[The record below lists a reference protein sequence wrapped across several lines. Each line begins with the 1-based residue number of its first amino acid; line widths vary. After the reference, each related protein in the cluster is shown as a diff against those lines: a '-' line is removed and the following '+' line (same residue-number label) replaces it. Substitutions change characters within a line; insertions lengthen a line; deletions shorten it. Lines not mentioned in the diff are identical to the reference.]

1 MSDPNYKR
9 TSGYSNWM
17 KKRYWPAQIGRNN
30 IATMVDGRQ
39 YQVRD
44 DGWRRIYPQLQEKK

>member
-9 TSGYSNWM
+9 THGYGNWM
-17 KKRYWPAQIGRNN
+17 KKRCWLPQIIKNV
-30 IATMVDGRQ
+30 ATMVDGRQ

-44 DGWRRIYPQLQEKK
+44 DGWRRIFLQRIGEK